1 MHGCVTACQQSVL
14 VPRSAELYALDL
26 SYTDHQSL
34 ETSPPR
40 CCSYHRSF
48 RGRIHTVFVSTFS
61 LSASQWNSVDAER
74 VSAICIQS
82 RNANFRSTV
91 ERAFD
96 VAAARVWNELPR
108 HVTFPPS
115 RKSFLAIFSRLVS
128 SAVPFLSRFFVVTYV
143 DIGH

>member
-48 RGRIHTVFVSTFS
+48 RGRIHTVLFPLSRCQPASGIQSTPSGFPRFAYS
-61 LSASQWNSVDAER
+61 PATQTSGAPSNVLSTSPLPASGTNCLATSRFHRPER
-74 VSAICIQS
+74 VFWQFSQDS
-82 RNANFRSTV
+82 SLQPFRS
-91 ERAFD
+91 
-96 VAAARVWNELPR
+96 
-108 HVTFPPS
+108 FPD
-115 RKSFLAIFSRLVS
+115 FL
-128 SAVPFLSRFFVVTYV
+128 
-143 DIGH
+143 